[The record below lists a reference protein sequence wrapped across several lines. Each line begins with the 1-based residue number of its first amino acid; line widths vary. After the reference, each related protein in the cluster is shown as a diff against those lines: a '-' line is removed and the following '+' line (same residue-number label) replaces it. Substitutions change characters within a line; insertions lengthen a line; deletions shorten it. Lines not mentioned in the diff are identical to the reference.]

1 MHPLSK
7 RLALLVCSLFI
18 ASPLWASIANAKEPI
33 PVVAT
38 FSILGDMV
46 KQVGGERVHV
56 ELLVGPDGDAH
67 VFQPTP
73 RHAQTVAKAELLFAN
88 GLGFEGWMD
97 RLIEAS
103 GFTGTLVSLADG
115 VKTISAEG
123 GHHHGHGHDHGHHK
137 DHDDGPVPDPH
148 AWHTLENAK
157 IYAANAAAALTAA
170 DPEGAA
176 YYQGELKRYLAE
188 IGELENDLFEQLLAL
203 PPGAHRVVTS
213 HDAFGYFADA
223 YGIEFLAPLGTS
235 TESEASAKDV
245 AQLIRQ
251 IKTDKIAAIFLETT
265 TDPRLIQQIQQETG
279 VQIGGTLY
287 TGALSGPNG
296 PASTYLAMMRH
307 NIATLMAVL
316 KQ

>member
-1 MHPLSK
+1 MYTLSK

-18 ASPLWASIANAKEPI
+18 ASPLWASFANAKEPL

-46 KQVGGERVHV
+46 KQVGGERVQV
-56 ELLVGPDGDAH
+56 ELLVGSDGDAH
-67 VFQPTP
+67 IFQPTP
-73 RHAQTVAKAELLFAN
+73 RHAQLVAKAELLFAN

-103 GFTGTLVSLADG
+103 GFAGTLVPLTEG
-115 VKTISAEG
+115 VKAISAEG
-123 GHHHGHGHDHGHHK
+123 GHHHGHGHDDGHNK

-148 AWHTLENAK
+148 AWHSLENAK

-176 YYQGELKRYLAE
+176 YYQEGLTRYLAE
-188 IGELENDLFEQLLAL
+188 INELESDLFNQLLAL

-223 YGIEFLAPLGTS
+223 YGVEFLAPLGMS

-251 IKTDKIAAIFLETT
+251 IKADKVAAIFLETT
-265 TDPRLIQQIQQETG
+265 TNPRLIQQIEQETDA
-279 VQIGGTLY
+279 QIGGTLY
-287 TGALSGPNG
+287 TGALSGPDG
-296 PASTYLAMMRH
+296 PAPTYLDMMRH
-307 NIATLMAVL
+307 NIATVMAVL
-316 KQ
+316 K